1 MKMINKR
8 RLYNALQWSWGLPQ
22 TLAGF
27 ALYMVHRGSDHYDY
41 GGAKVTVWDRND
53 GVSLGKFI
61 FAPDDEHMLSHE
73 YGHTKQSLLLGPL
86 YLPLIGLPSLIW
98 NRLPYFKSYRK
109 KTGKSYDSIII
120 ERSATYL
127 GKSGRGARR

>member
-1 MKMINKR
+1 MKAMHRKR
-8 RLYNALQWSWGLPQ
+8 IYNAVQWSWGLPQ

-27 ALYMVHRGSDHYDY
+27 ALYMAHRGNKQYDY

-98 NRLPYFKSYRK
+98 NRLPYFKSFRK

-127 GKSGRGARR
+127 GNSRIGTRK

>member
-1 MKMINKR
+1 MKKINKR
-8 RLYNALQWSWGLPQ
+8 RIYNALQWSWGFPQ
-22 TLAGF
+22 TLAGLV
-27 ALYMVHRGSDHYDY
+27 LYKAHRGNKQYDY

-98 NRLPYFKSYRK
+98 NRMPYFKSIRK
-109 KTGKSYDSIII
+109 KTGKPYDSIII